1 MEDFKNIDII
11 LWSKLKDGNTKAIGD
26 LYDRYVDEL
35 FGYGIQF
42 TTNKSEVMDSI
53 HDLFLNLYKYRKNL
67 AETKNVKYYLFR
79 SLKNEILKKPKSNIV
94 LNSLDLN
101 ENTQNKNF
109 YNSIED
115 DLIAEEIGADKTF
128 QLNKALNSLT
138 KKQRHVLFLRFNK
151 EKKYTEIAEILGVSV
166 ETSRTIIYRAVK
178 RLRKS
183 VLFFFNIFF

>member
-1 MEDFKNIDII
+1 MKDFNNTDIL
-11 LWSKLKDGNTKAIGD
+11 LWAKLKKGNTAAIGS

-35 FGYGIQF
+35 FSYGIQF
-42 TTNKSEVMDSI
+42 TVDKSEVMDRI

-67 AETKNVKYYLFR
+67 VETKNVKYYLLR

-94 LNSLDLN
+94 LNSLAFN
-101 ENTQNKNF
+101 ENTHDKDF
-109 YNSIED
+109 YTSIED
-115 DLIAEEIGADKTF
+115 DLIAEEIVDDSVF

-138 KKQRHVLFLRFNK
+138 KKQRHVLFLRFNE

-178 RLRKS
+178 KLRTS
-183 VLFFFNIFF
+183 MLFFILTFF